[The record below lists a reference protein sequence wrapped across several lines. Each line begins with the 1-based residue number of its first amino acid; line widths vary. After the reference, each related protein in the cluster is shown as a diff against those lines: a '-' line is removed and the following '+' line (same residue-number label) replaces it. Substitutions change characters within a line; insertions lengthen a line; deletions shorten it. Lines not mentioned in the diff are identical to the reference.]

1 MFIGLPSPRAKEEE
15 SVVKIAAD
23 EEEPEQTTAEQESTI
38 PSTVKNF
45 LHFLGQSQNRL
56 LIEATIVNPLCE
68 FSHQFLAFPTTPCGS
83 YSMMTL
89 ELRALA
95 NPFELQC
102 DCGYLQQKYPELFVP
117 VDYEADFEIVNT
129 GRQFEIE
136 PTYGV
141 IKSGER
147 RKLTVIARPEIPAD
161 IIEDQAKAM
170 KIEEMRKKLLE
181 ARLEAMLNAKQKKKG
196 KVKEEKKEKKG
207 KKKKKKEKNVVV
219 EKVVQDSGEDS
230 EEVEVA
236 ENLVVLNYMDYFP
249 AEMCIWRSLEPY
261 SIESGFVCTVRY
273 HNQDMCVLF

>member
-1 MFIGLPSPRAKEEE
+1 MPSPRAKEEE
-15 SVVKIAAD
+15 SVVKVAPD
-23 EEEPEQTTAEQESTI
+23 EEEEQEKTTAEQDSTI

-45 LHFLGQSQNRL
+45 LHFLEQSQNRL
-56 LIEATIVNPLCE
+56 LVEATIVNPLCE

-102 DCGYLQQKYPELFVP
+102 DCGYLKQKYSELFVP
-117 VDYEADFEIVNT
+117 IDYEADFEIVNT
-129 GRQFEIE
+129 GSQFEIE

-147 RKLTVIARPEIPAD
+147 KKLTVIARPEIPPD

-170 KIEEMRKKLLE
+170 KVEEMRKKLLE
-181 ARLEAMLNAKQKKKG
+181 ARLEAMMNAKQKKKG
-196 KVKEEKKEKKG
+196 KEKKEEKKEKKG
-207 KKKKKKEKNVVV
+207 KKKKKEKKVVV
-219 EKVVQDSGEDS
+219 EKVVQESG
-230 EEVEVA
+230 EVEVA
-236 ENLVVLNYMDYFP
+236 DNLVVLNYTDYFP
-249 AEMCIWRSLEPY
+249 AEMCIWRSLEAY

-273 HNQDMCVLF
+273 HNRDM